1 MRIEIIK
8 SKRLSRRNF
17 RDLLAEMGGV
27 PVIIKPT
34 FSCDGRE
41 PICAR
46 YVK

>member
-34 FSCDGRE
+34 SSRDGCE
-41 PICAR
+41 PIRAR
-46 YVK
+46 YIK